1 MSSLITPLDPQQT
14 ANQELQALH
23 ENYLRRLITAADVFA
38 NVAGGGQPD
47 MTISSRAA
55 IAAKHGS
62 KIGIALSKFLA
73 DIQPDHGAKAD
84 AGDLARAQALAAT
97 ELQSGQ
103 VDAPTPPPSG
113 E

>member
-1 MSSLITPLDPQQT
+1 MSSDPIIPLTPAQT
-14 ANQELQALH
+14 QEQELQAIH
-23 ENYLRRLITAADVFA
+23 EGYLRRLISAADVFA

-55 IAAKHGS
+55 LAAKHGS
-62 KIGIALSKFLA
+62 KIGIALSKFLG

-84 AGDLARAQALAAT
+84 AGDLARAQAVVTT
-97 ELQSGQ
+97 ELASGQ
-103 VDAPTPPPSG
+103 VAVVKA